1 MTLNR
6 ALKKAAQTGAIV
18 KSPDGRWF
26 QSVKDEESPCGYSL
40 AYTNIEGGRLAS
52 YSDAL
57 ARSDKWDVGL
67 PGVPSP
73 QPLRM
78 K

>member
-6 ALKKAAQTGAIV
+6 ALKKANKTGAIV

-26 QSVKDEESPCGYSL
+26 QSVKDEESPCGFSL

-57 ARSDKWDVGL
+57 ARSNGWDVGL
-67 PGVPSP
+67 PGIP
-73 QPLRM
+73 QPVPLRNQ
-78 K
+78 

>member
-1 MTLNR
+1 MTLDR

-26 QSVKDEESPCGYSL
+26 QSVPDEESSCGFSL
-40 AYTNIEGGRLAS
+40 AYTAIEGGRLAS

-67 PGVPSP
+67 PGIP
-73 QPLRM
+73 QPVPLA
-78 K
+78 KQ